1 MRTPRSG
8 ARLHSAGGERMNG
21 YNPMPKWR
29 VLCRRIHELLAHGR
43 REFVLMSAEQYDWLR
58 ASAQRSHRTDDA
70 ADVAIDA
77 VERAEMDVEHK
88 PLDDLLT

>member
-1 MRTPRSG
+1 MREESATPKV
-8 ARLHSAGGERMNG
+8 SALEFQHKFGRFQ
-21 YNPMPKWR
+21 
-29 VLCRRIHELLAHGR
+29 HEAQREPVEITRHGR
-43 REFVLMSAEQYDWLR
+43 REFVLLSAEQFDWLR

-70 ADVAIDA
+70 ADVVIDA